1 MKLLRNC
8 SLTRLWFPITFLP
21 SDFLSETR
29 VMEFYL
35 LIVLTVSNF
44 QRETKKKLEKEGN
57 QSLIC
62 SKKCKGVFF

>member
-1 MKLLRNC
+1 MKLLRNF

-44 QRETKKKLEKEGN
+44 QRETKKN
-57 QSLIC
+57 
-62 SKKCKGVFF
+62 